1 SERRQSECPGARAEA
16 RTRAGDWHGGERGQ
30 QLHAGQAGGEQVD
43 RLSGPV
49 AGGGGQA
56 VQDFHVAAAGFREHE
71 QQARRTPGPCS
82 RS

>member
-1 SERRQSECPGARAEA
+1 
-16 RTRAGDWHGGERGQ
+16 
-30 QLHAGQAGGEQVD
+30 LHAGQAGGQQVD

-56 VQDFHVAAAGFREHE
+56 VQDFHVAAAGVGDGE